1 MSNKKIE
8 GEFYTP
14 ELFAN
19 LAHKIIE
26 KHFGKNWYNEYYV

>member
-19 LAHKIIE
+19 FAHKIIE
-26 KHFGKNWYNEYYV
+26 KAFW